1 MKTFIDRIN
10 EMETLNNEYRK
21 NGSSFVVI
29 YGRRRLG
36 KTTLINE
43 FCKGKKCIPFLA
55 TEEEE
60 QENINS
66 FKNIVADTLDNKL
79 LKEANVNS
87 WDTVFD
93 VIADKADNNEKLII
107 VIDEFQ
113 YLGKSN
119 PAFPSIL
126 QKIWDTKLQDKNVML
141 IICGS
146 LIRMMK
152 SQVLDYSSALYGRRT
167 SQIRMKQIPFAY
179 YKDFFKDISL
189 EDQIS
194 RYAVTGG
201 VPKYIELF
209 VGDGDIRDL
218 IKQNILNTSSF
229 LYEEP
234 EFLLK
239 NEIYEVGRYFT
250 ILKTIASGKR
260 KLADISAAVEMP
272 QSQLSSYLK
281 TLIELDIVTREVP
294 ITEENPE
301 KSKMGLYRITDN
313 YIYFWFRFVYPYR
326 AYIERNETDWV
337 LDKIMTSIKTNHVS
351 FVYED
356 ICREKVFSDQRDNLK
371 LLRIGKWWY
380 KRDGEIEIVG
390 IGEDKDILFGECK
403 YSINPKGM
411 DVLIKLMDQSQ
422 KVQWN
427 NKDRKN
433 HYAIFSHSGFD
444 VDLEKYAEEH
454 ENVFLYKI

>member
-1 MKTFIDRIN
+1 MRRFIDRN
-10 EMETLNNEYRK
+10 KEMETLNNEYRK
-21 NGSSFVVI
+21 EGSSFVVI

-43 FCKGKKCIPFLA
+43 FCKGKKCIQFLA

-60 QENINS
+60 KENINS
-66 FKNIVADTLDNKL
+66 FKDIVADVLDNPL
-79 LKEANVNS
+79 LKDVSITS
-87 WDTVFD
+87 WDTVFN
-93 VIADKADNNEKLII
+93 VIVDKIDEKEKLII
-107 VIDEFQ
+107 VMDEFQ

-119 PAFPSIL
+119 AAFPSIL

-141 IICGS
+141 IVCGS

-167 SQIRMKQIPFAY
+167 AQIRMKQIPFAN
-179 YKDFFKDISL
+179 YKDFFNNISL
-189 EDQIS
+189 EDQII

-209 VGDGDIRDL
+209 DGNGDIRDQ
-218 IKQNILNTSSF
+218 IRQNILNTSSF

-239 NEIYEVGRYFT
+239 NEINEVGRFFT

-260 KLADISAAVEMP
+260 KLADISKTIELP
-272 QSQLSSYLK
+272 QTQLSSYLK

-294 ITEENPE
+294 VTEDNPE

-326 AYIERNETDWV
+326 AYIERDETDWV
-337 LDKIMTSIKTNHVS
+337 LDK
-351 FVYED
+351 
-356 ICREKVFSDQRDNLK
+356 
-371 LLRIGKWWY
+371 
-380 KRDGEIEIVG
+380 
-390 IGEDKDILFGECK
+390 
-403 YSINPKGM
+403 
-411 DVLIKLMDQSQ
+411 
-422 KVQWN
+422 
-427 NKDRKN
+427 
-433 HYAIFSHSGFD
+433 
-444 VDLEKYAEEH
+444 
-454 ENVFLYKI
+454 